1 MSSNGSTIQELD
13 KKIIRIK
20 ATFSYFEN
28 IAPLLI
34 LPFLL
39 LWFLH
44 YYYYFPSSLL
54 HLFLSGLERS
64 HKKRGRT

>member
-1 MSSNGSTIQELD
+1 MPQEMGSNGSTIQESD

-44 YYYYFPSSLL
+44 YYYYGSCIIIISLSPAP
-54 HLFLSGLERS
+54 FISPN
-64 HKKRGRT
+64 